1 MKKVWMLWM
10 TFIVAVILGV
20 LAAQV
25 PCWES
30 CPRDYSDD
38 GAKCQDCCDV
48 RCPNNIAKTRCKNN
62 CPP

>member
-1 MKKVWMLWM
+1 MGAKVGDLLIRRCWDMKKTWMLWL
-10 TFIVAVILGV
+10 TFIASVILGV

-48 RCPNNIAKTRCKNN
+48 
-62 CPP
+62 